1 MKYLIVGLGNVGEG
15 YSDTRH
21 NIGFMV
27 LDAAAAA
34 SNTVFT
40 DRRYGATAEFKY
52 KGRTIILLKPSTFM
66 NLSGNAVRYWME
78 KEKIDIKNLLIIVDD
93 LAIPAGSIR
102 LRPKGSDGG
111 HNGLAHINSVLNTT
125 EYARVRVGI
134 GSNFSKGS
142 QVSYVLG
149 KWSVAERK
157 MIDERISIVVDI
169 IKSFVTAGLE
179 LTMTAFN
186 KVGKMP
192 LQENSDK
199 SPEKD

>member
-34 SNTVFT
+34 SNTFFT

-134 GSNFSKGS
+134 GSDFSKGS
-142 QVSYVLG
+142 QVNYVLG
-149 KWSVAERK
+149 KWSAAERK
-157 MIDERISIVVDI
+157 MIDERINIVVDI
-169 IKSFVTAGLE
+169 IKSFATAGLE

-192 LQENSDK
+192 QQENTEK
-199 SPEKD
+199 QQEKD